1 MAFSPSAESLP
12 SPSWKNDKSAAAL
25 VRGLR
30 EAVESCNDVTEE
42 DLSSNKFIDLL
53 VSGSHVGHVRPDF
66 AEALV
71 KHGKLEAADGYALFS
86 KSEKGVV
93 CFDSENRYASSEE
106 KTRVVAEVFEKMRE
120 LSLIP
125 GWRSECSQSFR
136 MTVMCA

>member
-71 KHGKLEAADGYALFS
+71 KHGKLEAADGYAFRRHRR
-86 KSEKGVV
+86 G
-93 CFDSENRYASSEE
+93 RARSSRARAAGGRRPSSG
-106 KTRVVAEVFEKMRE
+106 T
-120 LSLIP
+120 S
-125 GWRSECSQSFR
+125 G
-136 MTVMCA
+136 